1 MRKSIVFVS
10 IAIIVVGMLAG
21 LRLFVSEE
29 SYDGSGSDDGEQSVG
44 KALMEMEHESD
55 DRVEQLRGEIE
66 AGRLSE
72 ADCQIEIEDMVR
84 AIFDNLSRMEEG
96 SGSYLNLAYNCN
108 VIRKLGLGLEDRPD
122 MADAELELKRDN
134 LTRFADKVFN
144 YSLDVSAKTEEKA
157 DYMQLSE
164 WAEEIEEDLDQEVER
179 YTRLVYAWYD
189 KNAEDR

>member
-29 SYDGSGSDDGEQSVG
+29 SYDGSRDDGEQSVG

-55 DRVEQLRGEIE
+55 DRVEQLCGEIE

-72 ADCQIEIEDMVR
+72 ADCRIEIEDMVR

-96 SGSYLNLAYNCN
+96 TGSYLNLAYNCN
-108 VIRKLGLGLEDRPD
+108 VIRKLGLRLEDRPD
-122 MADAELELKRDN
+122 MTDAELELKRDN

-164 WAEEIEEDLDQEVER
+164 WAAEIEENLDQEIGR
-179 YTRLVYAWYD
+179 YTDLLYAWYREKG
-189 KNAEDR
+189 KNKQ